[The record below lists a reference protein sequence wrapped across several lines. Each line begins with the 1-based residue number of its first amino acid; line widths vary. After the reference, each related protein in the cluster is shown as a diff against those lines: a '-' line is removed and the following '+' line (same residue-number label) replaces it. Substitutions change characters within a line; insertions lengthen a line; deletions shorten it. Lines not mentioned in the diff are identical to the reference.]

1 MSRIAIL
8 CGTGMGSISELLIN
22 STSGI
27 SENIVVDSEWG
38 RVPIESISSSS
49 GDVYVVDRHHAI
61 GESRKPPHSIEHRA
75 NVHAATSCNPD
86 LIISVNSVGS
96 MTQDFPPGAVGV
108 ASGILD
114 LSDRPWTFYDENA
127 VHSDRTSPFDQ
138 AMSEICVNR
147 LILDQGSAYRGI
159 IVAQCVGPQYESPSE
174 IDALEMLGA
183 NVVGMTLGPE
193 QRLISE
199 TGISH
204 VAIICSSNWA
214 AGRSPGNPLAE
225 IDHTIVDKMASSMQV
240 LVTSCVISL
249 LEKAS

>member
-8 CGTGMGSISELLIN
+8 CGTGMGSISESLIN

-38 RVPIESISSSS
+38 QVPIESISSSS

-61 GESRKPPHSIEHRA
+61 GGSRKPPHSIEHRA

-96 MTQDFPPGAVGV
+96 MIPDFPPGDVGV

-138 AMSEICVNR
+138 AMSEICLNR
-147 LILDQGSAYRGI
+147 LILDQGSAHREI

-174 IDALEMLGA
+174 IDALEILGA

-214 AGRSPGNPLAE
+214 AGRSPDNPLAE

-240 LVTSCVISL
+240 LITSCVISL